1 MTRSSEAERYKF
13 QRSARMFLAW
23 VAGEEDG
30 AEAASVVEAG
40 VGTVE
45 DMGTVVEGGDSGDA
59 EEEGAGEA
67 TTRTTEEAV

>member
-1 MTRSSEAERYKF
+1 M
-13 QRSARMFLAW
+13 
-23 VAGEEDG
+23 
-30 AEAASVVEAG
+30 VEAG